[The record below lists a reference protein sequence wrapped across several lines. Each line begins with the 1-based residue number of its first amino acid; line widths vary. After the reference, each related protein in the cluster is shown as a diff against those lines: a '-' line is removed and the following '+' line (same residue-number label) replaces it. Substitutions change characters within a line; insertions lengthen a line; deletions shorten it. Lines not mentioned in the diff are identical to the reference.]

1 MPPSS
6 YDLKGGHWVL
16 LVELAVRRR
25 ANRYT
30 CANIP
35 KRCRYEVEVTAHAFP
50 APGGPRPST
59 QRNAMRR
66 RRNDER
72 GRTRSARRPPE
83 GDIQLPPRPR
93 PGQAKPKA
101 RHEYKAV
108 AVGPSNTNRG
118 AVGRL
123 IRIERVSTGRDRE
136 ITD

>member
-6 YDLKGGHWVL
+6 YDLRRAHWVPFYGFK
-16 LVELAVRRR
+16 VELAVHGE
-25 ANRYT
+25 Y
-30 CANIP
+30 P

>member
-50 APGGPRPST
+50 APGGPRPSA

-66 RRNDER
+66 RRNEVGEQGATSSFHRAR
-72 GRTRSARRPPE
+72 GPASA
-83 GDIQLPPRPR
+83 
-93 PGQAKPKA
+93 KA

-108 AVGPSNTNRG
+108 AGR
-118 AVGRL
+118 AV
-123 IRIERVSTGRDRE
+123 
-136 ITD
+136 

>member
-16 LVELAVRRR
+16 LVESSRSDLRRR

-50 APGGPRPST
+50 APGGPRPSA

-66 RRNDER
+66 RRNEVGEGATSSFHRAR
-72 GRTRSARRPPE
+72 GPASA
-83 GDIQLPPRPR
+83 
-93 PGQAKPKA
+93 KA

-108 AVGPSNTNRG
+108 AGR
-118 AVGRL
+118 AV
-123 IRIERVSTGRDRE
+123 
-136 ITD
+136 